1 MLCECVVCEL
11 TSWVEF
17 VFRRSRDRRDLP
29 SRAGPTARVLKR
41 PNRPEPVM
49 GPRPRAVFFLL
60 FFPPAYY
67 LGSLDNIDRLPP
79 AVMWRAAPCAT
90 LVENSEQQH
99 CYSFSAT
106 IHRTP
111 CPILAECTLRFISDL
126 SHTVSASRLRSCGG
140 PLHAI
145 CWRLIL
151 HSNAEAAWL
160 PPSS

>member
-17 VFRRSRDRRDLP
+17 IMFVFRRSRDRHDRH

-67 LGSLDNIDRLPP
+67 LGSLDRSETEQGDLE
-79 AVMWRAAPCAT
+79 AACGA
-90 LVENSEQQH
+90 
-99 CYSFSAT
+99 A
-106 IHRTP
+106 
-111 CPILAECTLRFISDL
+111 
-126 SHTVSASRLRSCGG
+126 TVSNSVSKSLQKAVRSQKDL
-140 PLHAI
+140 PQQ
-145 CWRLIL
+145 
-151 HSNAEAAWL
+151 AAGRPKAGCIRAGQTLLTLEGERWGSGVT
-160 PPSS
+160 PE